1 MKKFSSTYILLILW
15 IIIVSAC
22 TQNNTKLYKDLTDAE
37 ECMWKQPEKAL
48 KILQDINKDS
58 IADKLN
64 YATWCLLYTQAQ
76 DRNYITHSSDS
87 LISIALDFFM
97 KQDNPKRKAEAWFYK
112 GQVKADQKLIKEA
125 IECYVIAKEWSE
137 KIEDPILKSR
147 IHRTLG
153 STYRYRRLFDSSLT
167 EIKKS
172 IYDLGS
178 LPPCSEYSY
187 SYSEL
192 GRTYAETEKT
202 DSAFYFFNLSLNNA
216 LLIKDSLC
224 IATAL
229 QEIGLIYSIQ
239 KKYNDALE
247 NIQKS
252 AQIMKN
258 INPDKLPQIYSSIG
272 RCYYYLGILD
282 SSQLYYEKALNT
294 SNLHTIR
301 NTYNVLSI
309 ICEEKNDFKNALNYK
324 NKYNFYNDSII
335 QLANTA
341 EIAAIQKKYD
351 NAQLLS
357 QKYKKEKIFLY
368 IIISTIIIISILVV
382 LYLRNKAKSKKVI
395 RSYQEKNNLLL
406 NNIMLNERLI
416 DEKKEIIN
424 SLLSKDNTT
433 NNIDIIE
440 KTTEEIKVLQEDN
453 NRIQNII
460 SNNINDNISNSAKDE
475 QIKNLRLNNHRL
487 TSYIHENNTI
497 LKSIKS
503 KPYYIQDYKPIISIT
518 DGIYQDFSK
527 RLKITFPLL
536 TERDIIICC
545 LIKLNFD
552 NKQIAVME
560 GVEPSSISK
569 KKQRIWNRIKKYY
582 PDWNKGGKD
591 LDAFIE
597 EWG

>member
-1 MKKFSSTYILLILW
+1 M
-15 IIIVSAC
+15 
-22 TQNNTKLYKDLTDAE
+22 
-37 ECMWKQPEKAL
+37 
-48 KILQDINKDS
+48 
-58 IADKLN
+58 
-64 YATWCLLYTQAQ
+64 
-76 DRNYITHSSDS
+76 
-87 LISIALDFFM
+87 
-97 KQDNPKRKAEAWFYK
+97 
-112 GQVKADQKLIKEA
+112 
-125 IECYVIAKEWSE
+125 
-137 KIEDPILKSR
+137 
-147 IHRTLG
+147 
-153 STYRYRRLFDSSLT
+153 
-167 EIKKS
+167 
-172 IYDLGS
+172 
-178 LPPCSEYSY
+178 
-187 SYSEL
+187 
-192 GRTYAETEKT
+192 
-202 DSAFYFFNLSLNNA
+202 
-216 LLIKDSLC
+216 
-224 IATAL
+224 
-229 QEIGLIYSIQ
+229 
-239 KKYNDALE
+239 
-247 NIQKS
+247 
-252 AQIMKN
+252 
-258 INPDKLPQIYSSIG
+258 
-272 RCYYYLGILD
+272 
-282 SSQLYYEKALNT
+282 
-294 SNLHTIR
+294 
-301 NTYNVLSI
+301 
-309 ICEEKNDFKNALNYK
+309 NYK